1 MPLYRDP
8 LNISQLGPSW
18 SPDGN
23 WIAYFSTRFGRP
35 AVLKTRVG
43 SGQQPE
49 LVTMVSQLRPVRW
62 SPRGDWIAVDDDRKL
77 KLVSLDGKQHRV
89 ISQREWHTFGWSGDA
104 QAIYGIAIAEN
115 RRLRLG
121 RIDATTGRET
131 RVADLGPV
139 PAALQL
145 GMYNGDFSYRG
156 FSMHPDGKTFLTSVL
171 RTKADIWLLQGF
183 DRRPNLLARLWRRP

>member
-1 MPLYRDP
+1 VPLYRDP

-104 QAIYGIAIAEN
+104 QAIYGIAIALE
-115 RRLRLG
+115 
-121 RIDATTGRET
+121 
-131 RVADLGPV
+131 
-139 PAALQL
+139 L
-145 GMYNGDFSYRG
+145 GMFEGDFSYRG
-156 FSMHPDGKTFLTSVL
+156 FSMHPDGKSFLTSVL
-171 RTKADIWLLQGF
+171 RTTGDIWLLQGF
-183 DRRPNLLARLWRRP
+183 DRRPNRLARLLRRQ